1 MEVFRLGLDAV
12 AIMCRNHQVNP
23 NGTPK
28 LYRAAVPTGYTLTVR
43 LTLYLRTPT
52 CHFVSRG
59 CFDRYP
65 QECYSDLIEIWLH
78 GEPMPQSFKGTIIN
92 NVTNNHYYAAPPAPP
107 ENSWS
112 IVRMVLRAVASI
124 KAWWWPAS

>member
-1 MEVFRLGLDAV
+1 
-12 AIMCRNHQVNP
+12 
-23 NGTPK
+23 
-28 LYRAAVPTGYTLTVR
+28 
-43 LTLYLRTPT
+43 
-52 CHFVSRG
+52 
-59 CFDRYP
+59 
-65 QECYSDLIEIWLH
+65 
-78 GEPMPQSFKGTIIN
+78 MPQSFKGTIIN